1 MVGAPLPPSC
11 RGSPTR
17 RPMYDH
23 VWLLLC
29 CHAALV
35 QVTRAR
41 EPQVMLGSAFLQKA
55 LRGSHTDHVL

>member
-1 MVGAPLPPSC
+1 
-11 RGSPTR
+11 
-17 RPMYDH
+17 MYDH